1 MSEQR
6 MEMPYSAL
14 IAKKN
19 NRSKSFLMISE
30 LIDNSLSSWNG
41 DKPLIIDIIIDTKGK
56 KISVID
62 NGSGMGEKTLED
74 SVRLNKETIGNNLN
88 MFGVGMKNC
97 AFWFGQDL
105 LIETKQKNGIPLMT
119 KIFTSTIEDI
129 NETIKWEVVESKE
142 WNQVGTKITLLNIY
156 DGRLIKP
163 KEFEEI
169 HEFLSH
175 KYSRYLSRKTKETS
189 EKVSMNIKYINKNET
204 KNKDINIESRKIKGQ
219 VIPEKDIDV
228 FISNLKQNLSNYN
241 LKHITNL
248 EEIIIDKVNDMA
260 PLIFNYKHKFIKEN
274 GEEHDLKFKFGVQN
288 QPTEAT
294 TNESKNFKKNFGI
307 CTFQKD
313 RAINISPV
321 NPLAFKNDY
330 TRSNIKRIFGE
341 VDLGDIWKPDNN
353 KVEFNFGVDKENF
366 QELMNELGEDLLKL
380 ADSVFATIAKKIKVK
395 PGNKKS
401 DIPKIQNSLSMKS
414 NWEWEVNEFG
424 AIIKNTKNGNYKFE
438 IIEIIPKDNDLNE
451 EYFLDAKPKEN
462 SENHFIIKYNPNHL
476 IWKPL
481 SNDNSNVKTKTVIYP
496 LIAIIGISSIA
507 INNGIYSEFFGDGI
521 YEGMNENYINIIND
535 LVKNGI
541 K

>member
-14 IAKKN
+14 IGKKN

-175 KYSRYLSRKTKETS
+175 KYSRYLLQKTKKTT
-189 EKVSMNIKYINKNET
+189 EKVFMNIKYINKNET
-204 KNKDINIESRKIKGQ
+204 KNKDINIKARQIKGQ
-219 VIPEKDIDV
+219 VISEENIDV

-260 PLIFNYKHKFIKEN
+260 PLIFNYEHKFIKEN
-274 GEEHDLKFKFGVQN
+274 GEGYDLKFKFGVQN
-288 QPTEAT
+288 QPINPT

-321 NPLAFKNDY
+321 NPLTFKSDY

-341 VDLGDIWKPDNN
+341 VDLGNIWKPDNN

-366 QELMNELGEDLLKL
+366 QELINELGEDLLKL
-380 ADSVFATIAKKIKVK
+380 ADSVFATIASKINVK
-395 PGNKKS
+395 QGNKKS

-414 NWEWEVNEFG
+414 NWEWKVNEFG
-424 AIIKNTKNGNYKFE
+424 AIIKYNKNGDYKFE
-438 IIEIIPKDNDLNE
+438 IIESIPKDNDLNA

-521 YEGMNENYINIIND
+521 YKGMNENYINIIND